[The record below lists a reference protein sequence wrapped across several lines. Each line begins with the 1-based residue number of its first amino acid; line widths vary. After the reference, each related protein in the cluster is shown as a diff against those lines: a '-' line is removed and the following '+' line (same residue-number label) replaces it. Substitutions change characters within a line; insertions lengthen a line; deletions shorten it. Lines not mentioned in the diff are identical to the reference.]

1 MSQSENCSAEVSVIK
16 QESKVNGKID
26 TIEGQLSFMGEG
38 TGSIEEQPAATS
50 AAKDESSFSLPTLS
64 LFPKRFDDSQDTQ
77 DDLRNASDLP
87 NGHNNPDAVDIA
99 PRTKSLDELLQ
110 ESEDLPDTELIGCT
124 KEFVE
129 SKMENQNF
137 GNIGETDKNAGQSIE
152 KKDNSEENRIVEKNE
167 NISTSKNNL
176 EDETNEEI
184 KNDSDQMEEEKETAV
199 VEKLETNPGPIE
211 DTTDDIKKDDS
222 FKLEI
227 SESQLMST
235 SDVEES
241 KGITES
247 KAEVK
252 ERQIKVKIDEDNKEL
267 VDDRNPAVDSK
278 RKETSDDTDDS
289 TKAGLVE
296 KEQEKNEVSEEC
308 HCTPECQMKMKLLK
322 KCLNNACSQ
331 LDGYIKLKKKEDL
344 SNFLKLLT
352 EIELIAE
359 NKKNDVSQDLL
370 SDAFQEEEQGKKRKS
385 RASKITKT
393 VVNTPKKEVPDKKSR
408 IREAKTEEPMSEIN
422 FKNLKGLAVFAKWP
436 NSGWYYPGIIE
447 GLTNS
452 DWKEATNVTVKFYD
466 GLVREMKNINILPA
480 HLIPATSIVC
490 DLDDET
496 EMVVLNTNRIE
507 NNCVEFTLSTKEGT
521 GKNLDV
527 NFNKLAIKAL
537 HMKSIKQ
544 QLEPNMDVMLK
555 KMHMVSLDNLVSGRR
570 SRVRTHKD
578 DDDENAE
585 NTTPRKY
592 SRKSV
597 AADPDKSAIVDE
609 STNPTTPM
617 KTTPF
622 KRGVAAAERSTPKRT
637 ATPSK
642 RMKQ

>member
-1 MSQSENCSAEVSVIK
+1 
-16 QESKVNGKID
+16 
-26 TIEGQLSFMGEG
+26 
-38 TGSIEEQPAATS
+38 
-50 AAKDESSFSLPTLS
+50 
-64 LFPKRFDDSQDTQ
+64 
-77 DDLRNASDLP
+77 

-129 SKMENQNF
+129 SKMETQAS
-137 GNIGETDKNAGQSIE
+137 GNVDENVKNMADVKKEKENNEEENDKNVEENKSISRSHNNVKDETNDIVNETNDQPKMKDITIEKSEIE
-152 KKDNSEENRIVEKNE
+152 KKDDSSKISEVSKDENLSKENEDSTKKLSTENKNK
-167 NISTSKNNL
+167 IKL
-176 EDETNEEI
+176 ED
-184 KNDSDQMEEEKETAV
+184 DSEPD
-199 VEKLETNPGPIE
+199 E
-211 DTTDDIKKDDS
+211 DKTVGTKKDES

-227 SESQLMST
+227 SESQLLPA
-235 SDVEES
+235 SDAEENKGNVES
-241 KGITES
+241 KV
-247 KAEVK
+247 EVK
-252 ERQIKVKIDEDNKEL
+252 DRHAKDKVSEDNKEL
-267 VDDRNPAVDSK
+267 DDVSKPAVDSN
-278 RKETSDDTDDS
+278 RKETVDDTDNS
-289 TKAGLVE
+289 FKTSLSE
-296 KEQEKNEVSEEC
+296 KEQEKNDEALEEC
-308 HCTPECQMKMKLLK
+308 HCTPECQMRMISLK
-322 KCLNNACSQ
+322 KYLNNACNQ
-331 LDGYIKLKKKEDL
+331 LDGYIKLKKQEDL

-352 EIELIAE
+352 EIELITE
-359 NKKNDVSQDLL
+359 NKKADVSQDLL
-370 SDAFQEEEQGKKRKS
+370 IDAFQEEGQGKKRKS
-385 RASKITKT
+385 RASKVTKT
-393 VVNTPKKEVPDKKSR
+393 VVNTPKKEVPEKKSR
-408 IREAKTEEPMSEIN
+408 IRESKKEEPMSEIN

-521 GKNLDV
+521 GKNLEV

-537 HMKSIKQ
+537 HMKTIKQ

-592 SRKSV
+592 GRKSV
-597 AADPDKSAIVDE
+597 AADPDKSATADE
-609 STNPTTPM
+609 STNPTTPS

-622 KRGVAAAERSTPKRT
+622 KRGVTVAAERSTPKRT

>member
-359 NKKNDVSQDLL
+359 NKKND
-370 SDAFQEEEQGKKRKS
+370 EEQGKKRKS